1 MPNIT
6 VTLTDTQLKGMQYA
20 AYSPQDWCD
29 NAITNRADEAVK
41 RIVDI
46 VVQHCLD
53 NDIAVPSTRE
63 AIVTYGFDND
73 IVMTGVDR
81 AAAAEA
87 DPNP

>member
-6 VTLTDTQLKGMQYA
+6 VALTDTQLKGMQYA

-29 NAITNRADEAVK
+29 NAITNRADQAVK
-41 RIVDI
+41 EIVDI

-53 NDIAVPSTRE
+53 NNIPVPSTRE

-87 DPNP
+87 NPNP